1 MVNNATWNSRPM
13 NLAVVE
19 TLQKKGPTPDV
30 ELLSELKDSYG
41 DVSFRE
47 LNKVLL
53 KLEITGIV
61 RVTRLMKGKRRIELV
76 ERREREA

>member
-19 TLQKKGPTPDV
+19 TLQKKGPTADV

-41 DVSFRE
+41 DLSFRE
-47 LNKVLL
+47 LNKILL

-61 RVTRLMKGKRRIELV
+61 RVTRLMKGKRRVELV

>member
-1 MVNNATWNSRPM
+1 M

-19 TLQKKGPTPDV
+19 TLQKKGPTADV

-41 DVSFRE
+41 DLSFRE

>member
-19 TLQKKGPTPDV
+19 TLQKKGPTADV

-41 DVSFRE
+41 DLSFRE
-47 LNKVLL
+47 LNKILL

>member
-19 TLQKKGPTPDV
+19 TLQKKGPTADV

-41 DVSFRE
+41 DLSFRE

>member
-1 MVNNATWNSRPM
+1 M

-19 TLQKKGPTPDV
+19 TLQKKGPTADV

-41 DVSFRE
+41 DLSFRE

-53 KLEITGIV
+53 KLEITGLV

>member
-19 TLQKKGPTPDV
+19 TLQKKGATPDV

-41 DVSFRE
+41 DLSFRE

-53 KLEITGIV
+53 KLEIAGIV

-76 ERREREA
+76 ERREKEA

>member
-41 DVSFRE
+41 DLSFRE

>member
-1 MVNNATWNSRPM
+1 M

-19 TLQKKGPTPDV
+19 TLQKKGPTADV

-41 DVSFRE
+41 DLSFRE
-47 LNKVLL
+47 LNKILL

>member
-1 MVNNATWNSRPM
+1 M

-19 TLQKKGPTPDV
+19 TLQKKGPIADV
-30 ELLSELKDSYG
+30 ELLSELKDSFG
-41 DVSFRE
+41 DLSFRE
-47 LNKVLL
+47 LNKALL

-76 ERREREA
+76 ERRERDA

>member
-19 TLQKKGPTPDV
+19 TLQKKGPTADV

-41 DVSFRE
+41 DLSFRE

-53 KLEITGIV
+53 KLEITGLV